1 MHTHHTAATRLHAR
15 RRLAH
20 THTRISSKVVD
31 FVSGK
36 PNIYSLVSG
45 KPNIYS
51 LVSGKPNI
59 HSFVS
64 GELVYIVSGEPIH
77 TTGVTMAAHFEGE
90 VLYMF

>member
-1 MHTHHTAATRLHAR
+1 MLHTHTHHTTAAWLHAR

-36 PNIYSLVSG
+36 PNIYS
-45 KPNIYS
+45 
-51 LVSGKPNI
+51 
-59 HSFVS
+59 FVS
-64 GELVYIVSGEPIH
+64 GELVYLVFGEPIR

>member
-1 MHTHHTAATRLHAR
+1 MLHTHTHHTTAAWLHAR

-36 PNIYSLVSG
+36 PNIYSFVSGSG

-51 LVSGKPNI
+51 
-59 HSFVS
+59 FVS
-64 GELVYIVSGEPIH
+64 GELIYIVFGEPIRI
-77 TTGVTMAAHFEGE
+77 TGVTMAAHLEGE